1 MKKPAN
7 LPYGVDDQPPR
18 DVLVASALQHVG
30 LLTTFL
36 VFPLLVARAAG
47 MSEEGMI
54 DLLSLSLLALALGA
68 ILPSLRRGPVGSGFL
83 CPSVFSGAYVAP
95 SLLAAKVGGLPL
107 VLGMTLFAGMIEMLL
122 GRIQHRLR
130 PYFPPEITGL
140 VVMLI
145 AIGTGKLGVRMLLGI
160 DAADAPGTAHYAV
173 GLATLA
179 VMVGLSVWAKGRLKM
194 LCALIGMVFGYALAA
209 AAGLV
214 SAHDVARVLA
224 APTVSIPSFGHLAWQ
239 FDASLIVPFAV
250 AALGV
255 TFITMGCTS
264 TCQRINDA
272 DWERPDMRNI
282 GRGVMA
288 NGVSTIASGLLG
300 SMGMSS
306 SSGAVGLAAAT
317 GVTSR
322 AVALWLGA
330 MFAVLAFFPRA
341 AAVIAVM
348 PASVMGAVLL
358 FASTFVLLSGI
369 EIVASRLL
377 DARRTFVVGLS
388 FSAGLSAEF
397 YASRYA
403 ELPAALAPLAS
414 GSLVLG
420 LTVAFALNLV
430 FRVGAW
436 KTGNLRLRRDA
447 IDPKALHDF
456 IMQLGAS
463 WGARRSMVERV
474 AFSATQ
480 SVETIA
486 DVISPEGE
494 ITVAASFDGF
504 RIDVQVG
511 YDGAALE
518 LPEQRPTEDEILAT
532 DDGHHKLAG
541 YLLRQFADRVWTSH
555 RNGRTTLSFE
565 FDH

>member
-1 MKKPAN
+1 MKKPDN
-7 LPYGVDDQPPR
+7 LAYGVDDRPPR

-47 MSEEGMI
+47 LSEDGTI
-54 DLLSLSLLALALGA
+54 DVLSLSLLALALGA
-68 ILPSLRRGPVGSGFL
+68 MLPSLRRGPVGSGFL

-107 VLGMTLFAGMIEMLL
+107 VLGMTLFAGTVELLL

-140 VVMLI
+140 VIMLI
-145 AIGTGKLGVRMLLGI
+145 AIGVGKLGVRMLLGI
-160 DAADAPGTAHYAV
+160 DAAEAPGAAHYAV

-179 VMVGLSVWAKGRLKM
+179 VMIGLSVWAKGRLKM
-194 LCALIGMVFGYALAA
+194 LCALIGMVSGYAMAA

-214 SAHDVARVLA
+214 SAHDVERLLA
-224 APTVSIPSFGHLAWQ
+224 APVVAVPSIGHLGWR
-239 FDASLIVPFAV
+239 FDAGLVLPFVVAAV
-250 AALGV
+250 AV

-288 NGVSTIASGLLG
+288 NGVGTFASGLLG
-300 SMGMSS
+300 SIGMSA

-322 AVALWLGA
+322 AVAFWLGA

-348 PASVMGAVLL
+348 PSAVMGAVLL
-358 FASTFVLLSGI
+358 FVSTFVLLSGI

-397 YASRYA
+397 YASRFA
-403 ELPAALAPLAS
+403 ELPPSLAPLAS
-414 GSLVLG
+414 GALVLG

-436 KTGNLRLRRDA
+436 KTGAMQVRRDA
-447 IDPKALHDF
+447 IEPKALHDF
-456 IMQLGAS
+456 IVQLGAS
-463 WGARRSMVERV
+463 WGARRGMVERV
-474 AFSATQ
+474 AFSVAQ

-486 DVISPEGE
+486 DVIAPDGE
-494 ITVAASFDGF
+494 ITVEASFDGF
-504 RIDVQVG
+504 RVDVQVG

-532 DDGHHKLAG
+532 DDGHHRLAG
-541 YLLRQFADRVWTSH
+541 YLLRQFADRVWTTH